1 MFEVEYIYELVSG
14 NLSEKGYR
22 NIIAGIA
29 CMIRKYNWQ
38 KSIIIS
44 NTGNF
49 DYWSSDDIKELAHQ
63 FFEWAIIKRKFDYL
77 NKIPESYLSY
87 YFLQI
92 LISFV
97 ANRISE
103 EQQKAGLSFEKCK
116 EFVAETGKEKYFYK
130 DVKGITYLYNNSFE
144 IESIKNDFEI
154 DSSLKYLSP
163 YRIPESTKH
172 YKPLVSM
179 ALEDIFNVVES
190 PVSLPKLVKTV
201 FELFDQRAFSEVQND
216 AVYPEEPQETDS
228 LKYNTILKN
237 ILVGISKE
245 DAQII
250 SEYLFQSNGEVSLS
264 VLAEKYGLPKS
275 TLHHKIELF
284 KKKIAENYIPDNEID
299 GVKFLQNLSAALDE
313 LAK

>member
-1 MFEVEYIYELVSG
+1 MSG
-14 NLSEKGYR
+14 NLSKKGYS
-22 NIIAGIA
+22 NFLSCIAYYV
-29 CMIRKYNWQ
+29 RKYNWS
-38 KSIIIS
+38 KNIITS
-44 NTGNF
+44 ETANF
-49 DYWSSDDIKELAHQ
+49 TYWSSDDIKELAHQ

-77 NKIPESYLSY
+77 NKIPKSYLSY

-97 ANRISE
+97 ANRIIE

-116 EFVAETGKEKYFYK
+116 ELVVEIGKEKYFYNEI
-130 DVKGITYLYNNSFE
+130 KGIAYLYNNSFE
-144 IESIKNDFEI
+144 NEDIKNDFEI
-154 DSSLKYLSP
+154 DSFLKYLSP

-201 FELFDQRAFSEVQND
+201 FELFDQTAFSD
-216 AVYPEEPQETDS
+216 ILYDTVYSEEPQETDNR
-228 LKYNTILKN
+228 KYKFIIKN

-250 SEYLFQSNGEVSLS
+250 SEYLFQSNYEVSLS
-264 VLAEKYGLPKS
+264 VLAEKYGLAKS

-284 KKKIAENYIPDNEID
+284 KKKISENYIPDNEID